1 LKCLAKLNPPLCG
14 AGFGM
19 TLNHC
24 TCFDASHL
32 LKKSFND
39 LAQCRVVL
47 IEGRGRP
54 AMASEVAE
62 ITLMTDSF
70 RFGEATRS
78 VDAALAPLIERAQ
91 SGNTAA
97 FEQLVIHYQRKVLA
111 TAWRMLGN
119 QDDARDAAQEVFL
132 RAFKYL
138 GGFKADQ
145 DFAGWLYRIT
155 VNVCRDAGRKRNQAA
170 FTSFEDERDSGSL
183 DRAASDENLEAAA
196 IRSEQRAM
204 VADALN
210 TLTKKERAALVL
222 RDLEGLPTDE
232 VARLLGTTE
241 ATVRSQV
248 SAARAKIKQF
258 HERLLRRRRR

>member
-1 LKCLAKLNPPLCG
+1 
-14 AGFGM
+14 
-19 TLNHC
+19 
-24 TCFDASHL
+24 
-32 LKKSFND
+32 
-39 LAQCRVVL
+39 
-47 IEGRGRP
+47 
-54 AMASEVAE
+54 MASEVAE

-70 RFGEATRS
+70 RFGEAAKST
-78 VDAALAPLIERAQ
+78 DAAFAALIERARG
-91 SGNTAA
+91 GNAAA
-97 FEQLVIHYQRKVLA
+97 FEQIVIHYQRKVLA

-138 GGFKADQ
+138 GSFKADQ

-155 VNVCRDAGRKRNQAA
+155 VNVCRDAGRRRNQVA

-183 DRAASDENLEAAA
+183 DAAASGENLEAAA

-204 VADALN
+204 VAKALN
-210 TLTKKERAALVL
+210 TLTRKERAALVL
-222 RDLEGLPTDE
+222 RDLEGLPTNE
-232 VARLLGTTE
+232 VARILGTTE

-258 HERLLRRRRR
+258 HERLLRRTRR